1 MKTTYPLPVYQIA
14 LTYLPEV
21 GPVKGKKLAS
31 LYPYLPDIFRLAS
44 YQSFASDALCE
55 AEKTVLICVE
65 DQIQILYFEDPEYP
79 QRIKELYDAPLI
91 LFKKGKA
98 DLNAHRIVAV
108 VGTRHA
114 SDIGKKVTDELVQSA
129 IKDEVILVSGFA
141 RGIDIAL
148 HKACLH
154 YQVPTIAVLAG
165 GFRHIY
171 PHENAMFIDQI
182 LDSGGA
188 LLTEYAPHVPPASY
202 HFPVRNRIIAGLSDA
217 TVIVEAAEKG
227 GALITAD
234 YALNYDRTVFAVP
247 GSLNRPFSKG
257 CNLLIRNNKAIIYTS
272 WEDLLLELNWEQ
284 AKDRLVLHPELSH
297 KLFTQNES
305 EVISLVHREGQLSF
319 NELLHR
325 SEIQQDELALILLNL
340 ELKGMIQSTDGDGY
354 MLV

>member
-1 MKTTYPLPVYQIA
+1 MKTTYPLSVYQIA

-31 LYPYLPDIFRLAS
+31 LHPHLPDIFRLAS
-44 YQSFASDALCE
+44 YQPFAAEALRE
-55 AEKTVLICVE
+55 AEKTVLICAE
-65 DQIQILYFEDPEYP
+65 DQIQILYFEDREYP
-79 QRIKELYDAPLI
+79 HRIKDVYDAPLI

-148 HKACLH
+148 HKACIK
-154 YQVPTIAVLAG
+154 YNVPTIAVLAG

-171 PHENAMFIDQI
+171 PHENAMYVDQI
-182 LDSGGA
+182 LENGA
-188 LLTEYAPHVPPASY
+188 LLTEYAPHIPPASY
-202 HFPVRNRIIAGLSDA
+202 HFPVRNRIIASLSDA
-217 TVIVEAAEKG
+217 TVVVEAAEKG

-234 YALNYDRTVFAVP
+234 YALNYHRTVFAIP

-257 CNLLIRNNKAIIYTS
+257 CNLLIRNNKATIYTS
-272 WEDLLLELNWEQ
+272 WDDFMQELNWEQ
-284 AKDRLVLHPELSH
+284 AKDRLAIHPELIK
-297 KLFTQNES
+297 KLFTLNES
-305 EVISLVHREGQLSF
+305 NIISLLHREGQLSS
-319 NELLHR
+319 NELLQR
-325 SEIQQDELALILLNL
+325 SEILQDELALILLNL
-340 ELKGMIQSTDGDGY
+340 ELNGMIQSTDGDGF
-354 MLV
+354 MLS

>member
-1 MKTTYPLPVYQIA
+1 MKTTYSLSVYQIA

-31 LYPYLPDIFRLAS
+31 LYPDLSDIFRLAS
-44 YQSFASDALCE
+44 YQSFAAEALRE
-55 AEKTVLICVE
+55 AEKTVQICAE
-65 DQIQILYFEDPEYP
+65 DQIQILYFEDTDYP
-79 QRIKELYDAPLI
+79 QRIKDVYDAPLI

-114 SDIGKKVTDELVQSA
+114 SDVGKKVTEELVQSA

-148 HKACLH
+148 HKACLK
-154 YQVPTIAVLAG
+154 YNVPTIAVLAG

-171 PHENAMFIDQI
+171 PQENAMYVEQI
-182 LDSGGA
+182 LANGA
-188 LLTEYAPHVPPASY
+188 LLSEYAPHIPPAAY
-202 HFPVRNRIIAGLSDA
+202 YFPVRNRIIAGLSDA

-234 YALNYDRTVFAVP
+234 YALNYHRTVFAVP

-257 CNLLIRNNKAIIYTS
+257 CNLLIRNNKATIYTS
-272 WEDLLLELNWEQ
+272 WDDFLLELNWEQ
-284 AKDRLVLHPELSH
+284 AKDRLALNPALSQ
-297 KLFTQNES
+297 KLFTLHES
-305 EVISLVHREGQLSF
+305 MIISLLHREGQLSS
-319 NELLHR
+319 NELLQR

-340 ELKGMIQSTDGDGY
+340 ELKGMLQSTDGDGY
-354 MLV
+354 MLS

>member
-1 MKTTYPLPVYQIA
+1 MKTTYPISVYQIA

-31 LYPYLPDIFRLAS
+31 LHPHLPDIFRLAS
-44 YQSFASDALCE
+44 YQPFAAEALRE
-55 AEKTVLICVE
+55 AEKTVLICAE
-65 DQIQILYFEDPEYP
+65 DQIQILYFEDREYP
-79 QRIKELYDAPLI
+79 HRIKDVYDAPLI

-148 HKACLH
+148 HKACIK
-154 YQVPTIAVLAG
+154 YNVPTIAVLAG

-171 PHENAMFIDQI
+171 PHENAMYVDQI
-182 LDSGGA
+182 LENGA
-188 LLTEYAPHVPPASY
+188 LLTEYAPHIPPASY
-202 HFPVRNRIIAGLSDA
+202 HFPVRNRIIASLSDA
-217 TVIVEAAEKG
+217 TVVVEAAEKG

-234 YALNYDRTVFAVP
+234 YALNYHRTVFAIP

-257 CNLLIRNNKAIIYTS
+257 CNLLIRNNKATIYTS
-272 WEDLLLELNWEQ
+272 WDDFMQELNWEQ
-284 AKDRLVLHPELSH
+284 AKDRLAIHPELIK
-297 KLFTQNES
+297 KLFTLNES
-305 EVISLVHREGQLSF
+305 NIISLLHREGQLSS
-319 NELLHR
+319 NELLQR
-325 SEIQQDELALILLNL
+325 SEILHDELALILLNL
-340 ELKGMIQSTDGDGY
+340 ELNGMIQSTDGDGF
-354 MLV
+354 MLS